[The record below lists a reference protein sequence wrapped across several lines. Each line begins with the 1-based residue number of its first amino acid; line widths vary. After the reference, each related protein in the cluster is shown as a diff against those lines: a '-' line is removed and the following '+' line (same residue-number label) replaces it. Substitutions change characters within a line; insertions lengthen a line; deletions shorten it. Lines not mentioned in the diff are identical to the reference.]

1 MGSCNPLDDLNKR
14 ICVLKKMKY
23 LYLYVF
29 NMIALVNES
38 KTLTKQL
45 SCKCKYKFE
54 GRKYNSDRNWNS
66 DKFRCECKNLEENR
80 VFQKNYI
87 WKSAIFNAEN
97 GKYLARILDDS
108 VITCDEIVNSAYIVS
123 TAMPTNAINIV
134 STNVMSTASINVHQ
148 KIVRYKMDCYILLMV
163 LLVILLLFIVAII
176 CYHYAKHRLKQ
187 KSVAT
192 LTI

>member
-1 MGSCNPLDDLNKR
+1 
-14 ICVLKKMKY
+14 
-23 LYLYVF
+23 
-29 NMIALVNES
+29 
-38 KTLTKQL
+38 
-45 SCKCKYKFE
+45 
-54 GRKYNSDRNWNS
+54 
-66 DKFRCECKNLEENR
+66 
-80 VFQKNYI
+80 
-87 WKSAIFNAEN
+87 
-97 GKYLARILDDS
+97 
-108 VITCDEIVNSAYIVS
+108 
-123 TAMPTNAINIV
+123 MPTNAINIV